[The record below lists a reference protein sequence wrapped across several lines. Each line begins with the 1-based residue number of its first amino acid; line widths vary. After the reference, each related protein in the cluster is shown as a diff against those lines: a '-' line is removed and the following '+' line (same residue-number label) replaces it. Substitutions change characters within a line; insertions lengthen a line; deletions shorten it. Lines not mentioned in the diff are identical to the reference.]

1 MEDRVRIRD
10 IAQELGL
17 STATVSNVIHG
28 KTGKVSDET
37 VRRVTALLEQRQYIP
52 NMAGILLARNSSGI
66 IGVFVNDHPKYEGHA
81 LEDFFISASL
91 NALSA
96 EIEAKDQFMMVKKA
110 QSPEEI
116 IQFSSMWNM
125 EGIVVIGFCQQDY
138 GVLRA
143 HMRLPFVVYDGIC
156 DETQGIGNITIDNRD
171 GGRQLGCHLR
181 ALGHSRAICLADN
194 EEGVDLERMEGFALG
209 FGPGEVRRLRIP
221 MEKAAR
227 LAFYR
232 AHLGEL
238 RQATALFAVSDFYA
252 IELIGFLEA
261 QGLSVPGDISV
272 AGFDDTPVCRLTWP
286 NLTTVRQDSTLRAR
300 AAMDMLEKL
309 KAGEPTDFAVR
320 LPVSL
325 VVRDSTAAA
334 K

>member
-1 MEDRVRIRD
+1 MENRVRIRD

-96 EIEAKDQFMMVKKA
+96 EIEAKGQFMMVKKA
-110 QSPEEI
+110 RSPEEI

-156 DETQGIGNITIDNRD
+156 GQTRGIGNITIDNRD

-181 ALGHSRAICLADN
+181 ALGHRRALCLSDN
-194 EEGVDLERMEGFALG
+194 EEGVDLERMEGFAQG

-227 LAFYR
+227 LDFYR
-232 AHLGEL
+232 ARLGEL
-238 RQATALFAVSDFYA
+238 RQATALFAVSDLYA
-252 IELIGFLEA
+252 VELIGFLEA
-261 QGLSVPGDISV
+261 QGLSVPGDASV
-272 AGFDDTPVCRLTWP
+272 VGFDDMPVCRLARP

-309 KAGEPTDFAVR
+309 RAGEPTEFEVR

-325 VVRDSTAAA
+325 VVRDSTAKA